1 MNWFSYEYLNIL
13 SSDDFLKKEDSKRA
27 TDIYWFIEEFESNQ
41 NIFKSQNLP
50 MLESRNFLDSKS
62 KYRNIWNEKIYW
74 EAWKNIIWEEK
85 YFKLAWRFYFSYW
98 REGYKDAWDI
108 FVSIIDKVYFAGY
121 LLLEIWLSLYKD
133 NFLNNEAWIKEWF
146 SFIKK
151 SYDLASNDIEKKQ
164 VVSSLDNYL
173 SFLKNDSELEKNI
186 IQEIFELILWKD
198 LGWLWNRLLVDN
210 SFYEDL
216 TKDEEAH
223 IALEINKKEDIS
235 IETSDI
241 NEELSTELIIKD
253 DRILTEPKPEP
264 KHKNDINSIAFPV
277 SEIDIS
283 DLSIAIITSPVWKD
297 LVKNLKKRDF
307 FKNFW
312 LLNDKWIEAFASW
325 DWRDNIRKSIWDI
338 ALYFDIIL
346 IWENDHV
353 WKDLKTHPWKK
364 WAVATFLKEES
375 NWVALELRQW
385 KWDLHTTKSLLE
397 QKLSEAIWIYKNNI
411 ISKQSL
417 RW

>member
-1 MNWFSYEYLNIL
+1 MNGFSYEYLNIL
-13 SSDDFLKKEDSKRA
+13 SSDDFLKKVDSERV

-41 NIFKSQNLP
+41 NYFRSQNLP
-50 MLESRNFLDSKS
+50 MLESKNFLDSKN

-74 EAWKNIIWEEK
+74 ETWKNIIWEEK

-108 FVSIIDKVYFAGY
+108 FVSIIDRVYFAGY

-133 NFLNNEAWIKEWF
+133 NFLNNETWIKEGF
-146 SFIKK
+146 SYIKK
-151 SYDLASNDIEKKQ
+151 SYDLTSNDIEKKQ
-164 VVSSLDNYL
+164 VLSSLDNYL
-173 SFLKNDSELEKNI
+173 SFLKNNSELEVDV
-186 IQEIFELILWKD
+186 IQNIFELIFWRD
-198 LGWLWNRLLVDN
+198 VDWLWNKLLVEN

-216 TKDEEAH
+216 AQDEETHRA
-223 IALEINKKEDIS
+223 IELNKQKNINV
-235 IETSDI
+235 ETSDI
-241 NEELSTELIIKD
+241 TEELTTELIIKD
-253 DRILTEPKPEP
+253 DLKLTEPEQN
-264 KHKNDINSIAFPV
+264 HKNSFSNIALSV

-283 DLSIAIITSPVWKD
+283 ELSIAIITSPVWKD

-307 FKNFW
+307 FKNLW

-325 DWRDNIRKSIWDI
+325 DWKDNVRKSIYDI

-375 NWVALELRQW
+375 TWIVLELRQW

-397 QKLSEAIWIYKNNI
+397 QKLLEAIWIYKNNI